1 MKSYI
6 KMFEAAGLLASSR
19 GGPTS
24 FLPPPVQVGLIP
36 NIKLKFNGHL
46 QDKIDKFNRIIGSIK
61 E

>member
-1 MKSYI
+1 
-6 KMFEAAGLLASSR
+6 MFDAAGLLASSR

-36 NIKLKFNGHL
+36 NIKLKINGHL